1 MITRLESYTKDAAQR
16 GPSPHAETSDQDAHA
31 AEVRARLVKD
41 VTLGLC
47 VSVYLALVLFDNIES
62 PLLSIG
68 LIVLVAYELIQP
80 HMRNR

>member
-1 MITRLESYTKDAAQR
+1 MITRPESYTKDAAQS
-16 GPSPHAETSDQDAHA
+16 GPPPRAGNPAQDAHA
-31 AEVRARLVKD
+31 CEVRARLVKD

-47 VSVYLALVLFDNIES
+47 ASAYLALVLFDSMES

-68 LIVLVAYELIQP
+68 LIVLVAYELVQP

>member
-1 MITRLESYTKDAAQR
+1 MITRLESYTKDAAQ
-16 GPSPHAETSDQDAHA
+16 GGQPPHAEIPAQDAHA

-41 VTLGLC
+41 VTLALGVLA
-47 VSVYLALVLFDNIES
+47 YLALVLFDNIES

-68 LIVLVAYELIQP
+68 LIVLVAYELVQP

>member
-1 MITRLESYTKDAAQR
+1 LITRLESYTKDAAQR
-16 GPSPHAETSDQDAHA
+16 RPSPHGETSGQDAH

-68 LIVLVAYELIQP
+68 LIVLVAYELVQP